1 MTPYSHHFVDGTAFP
16 FPLGKI
22 VCVGRNYA
30 EHARELNNPVPTTPL
45 LFIKPATA
53 AVALE
58 TPIRLPRDRGEVH
71 FETELAVLI
80 GRQLQDARPE
90 DVADAIAGYGLALDL
105 TLREVQS
112 RLKEKG
118 HPWEI
123 AKSFDGAC
131 PLSAFVPPG
140 QMPPLGEDLDF
151 SLEIDGTPRQQ
162 GHSRDMLNPIAP
174 LIAHM
179 SGHFTLNPGDV
190 ILTGT
195 PQGVGPLQPG
205 QKLRLRL
212 GAVLEIST
220 EVIQNQD
227 AH

>member
-1 MTPYSHHFVDGTAFP
+1 MTPYSHHFTDGTAFP

-45 LFIKPATA
+45 LFIKPASA
-53 AVALE
+53 AVPLEAPIAL
-58 TPIRLPRDRGEVH
+58 PDDRGEVH

-80 GRQLQDARPE
+80 GRTLRHAMPDQ
-90 DVADAIAGYGLALDL
+90 VADAIAGYGLALDL
-105 TLREVQS
+105 TLRELQS

-131 PLSAFVPPG
+131 PLSAFVPAN
-140 QMPPLGEDLDF
+140 QMPLLGGNLDF
-151 SLEIDGTPRQQ
+151 SLEIDGTLRQE
-162 GHSRDMLNPIAP
+162 GHSREMLNQIAP

-195 PQGVGPLQPG
+195 PKGVGPLQSG

-212 GAVLEIST
+212 ADALQIET
-220 EVIQNQD
+220 EVL
-227 AH
+227 